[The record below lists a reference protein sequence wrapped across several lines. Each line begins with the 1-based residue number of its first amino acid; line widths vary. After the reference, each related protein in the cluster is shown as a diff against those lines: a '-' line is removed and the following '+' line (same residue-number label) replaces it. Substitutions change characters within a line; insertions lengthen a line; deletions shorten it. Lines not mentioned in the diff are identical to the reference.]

1 MSSCW
6 HPPCDEGVVRGK
18 AAVAA
23 VGGGGRWILATTI
36 LGSSLS
42 FIDGTV
48 VNVALPVLQLKLHAS
63 AAQAQWV
70 VEAYTLSL
78 SAFLL
83 VGGALGDRFG
93 RRRVFAVGVS
103 IFAVASMLCGAA
115 PNVDALIAAR
125 GLQGFGAALLTP
137 GSLAIL
143 SAHFGDDERGRA
155 IGTWSG
161 FTAITTALGPVL
173 GGWLVQHASFRWI
186 FFINVPLAAIVLL
199 LARWKVVESR
209 DPEATGPLDWRGSL
223 LAAVGLGSLVYGLI
237 SFSSPSHRPWSL
249 VAVALGA
256 FWLAIFARVERET
269 VSPMLPL
276 SLFRSK
282 PFVAAN
288 LLTLFLYG
296 ALGATLFFW
305 PFTLI
310 GVHRYAPAAAG
321 VAMLPFVLIMFALSR
336 WSGALVDRYGARRP
350 LIVGPLVA
358 GAGFFFFAVPGMH
371 GSYASTY
378 LLPAVMLGL
387 GMAISVAPLTTLV
400 ISSVPGGRAGTA
412 SAVNNA
418 VARTAGLLSIAALGL
433 VVSFVFSAELRAHL
447 FGHLPEDVVRAV
459 WSERDRL
466 IDVDV
471 SALPESMR
479 ETTREIIACAYLQGF
494 RATAL
499 VSAVLAWTSA
509 AVSAAM
515 L

>member
-23 VGGGGRWILATTI
+23 VGGGGRWILAMTI

-70 VEAYTLSL
+70 VEAYTLLL

-103 IFAVASMLCGAA
+103 IFAAASMLCGAA

-173 GGWLVQHASFRWI
+173 GGWLVQHALFQWI

-209 DPEATGPLDWRGSL
+209 DPEATGPLDWRGSV

-237 SFSSPSHRPWSL
+237 SFSSPGHRTWSL

-256 FWLAIFARVERET
+256 FWLTIFAKVERET
-269 VSPMLPL
+269 ASPMLPL

-321 VAMLPFVLIMFALSR
+321 AAMLPFVLIMFALSR

-358 GAGFFFFAVPGMH
+358 GAGFFLFAVPGMRR
-371 GSYASTY
+371 SYASTY
-378 LLPAVMLGL
+378 LLPAVVLGL

-400 ISSVPGGRAGTA
+400 MSSVPGGRAGTA

-471 SALPESMR
+471 SALPESL
-479 ETTREIIACAYLQGF
+479 REIIARAYLQGF